1 MLIIER
7 RIFMWSVQSFILL
20 LVVLGMC
27 VISAGMASAEVVG
40 VWLFDENKGDTVKA
54 QNGYKHDGEFVGGVK
69 WEKVGK
75 FGSAV
80 RFDGATGHIEIPD
93 LEHTLT
99 PKHITLM
106 AWVKVDNV
114 AGTKSIMEQY
124 DWLPKLL
131 VPMRSVSMEP
141 RSIGTP
147 YGHSVNHAGKRRA
160 ARSKTRNGRTSSR
173 LTTERLHGCIRMGN
187 SS

>member
-1 MLIIER
+1 
-7 RIFMWSVQSFILL
+7 MWSVQSFILL

-131 VPMRSVSMEP
+131 VRHM
-141 RSIGTP
+141 GTKSL
-147 YGHSVNHAGKRRA
+147 GNHAGKRRA